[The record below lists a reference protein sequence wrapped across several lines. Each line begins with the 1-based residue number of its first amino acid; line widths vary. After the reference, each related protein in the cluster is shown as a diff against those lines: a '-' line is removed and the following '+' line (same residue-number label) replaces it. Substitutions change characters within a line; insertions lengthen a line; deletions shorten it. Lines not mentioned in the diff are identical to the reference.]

1 MLETICETMVE
12 AYRRNWITSRDGNV
26 SIRHHDR
33 DHFYITPSGV
43 RKQTLQPDQ
52 FKRIGITTGINSG
65 VGQGIYWHLWRE
77 LEYTD
82 ISSSLK
88 PSGEIPLHFGLQ
100 KEMGKHKNDVRVVM
114 HFHPTYCVAA
124 MHAGIDLSSMVKD
137 FPELSRYTKVAP
149 NVGDVPPISQELA
162 DQCFEKLELDSQGN
176 IQYDIVGIKG
186 HGVVAIDTSPWRAFE
201 HIERLEHI
209 CQIVLASRQIQ
220 QSKSVD
226 SIACVDASRSSSKIK
241 AEDFGVPPEFAE
253 RAENYA
259 QWSIAKAKEF
269 YVKLA
274 STGIDP
280 RPATDPEKYL
290 PGARAAAEAVAK
302 GIAACIRESKLT

>member
-1 MLETICETMVE
+1 MLETICETLIE

-52 FKRIGITTGINSG
+52 FKKIGIRRSMMLGHESTWTDHAWEI
-65 VGQGIYWHLWRE
+65 

-82 ISSSLK
+82 ISHKLR
-88 PSGEIPLHFGLQ
+88 PSGELPLHFGLQ
-100 KEMGKHKNDVRVVM
+100 KELGQHANAVRVVV
-114 HFHPTYCVAA
+114 HLHPTHCVAA
-124 MHAGIDLSSMVKD
+124 MHRGIELGELVRD

-162 DQCFEKLELDSQGN
+162 DRCHENLGLDSQGH
-176 IQYDIVGIKG
+176 IQYDIVGIRG

-209 CQIVLASRQIQ
+209 CKIVLAS
-220 QSKSVD
+220 
-226 SIACVDASRSSSKIK
+226 
-241 AEDFGVPPEFAE
+241 GV
-253 RAENYA
+253 
-259 QWSIAKAKEF
+259 
-269 YVKLA
+269 
-274 STGIDP
+274 
-280 RPATDPEKYL
+280 
-290 PGARAAAEAVAK
+290 
-302 GIAACIRESKLT
+302 

>member
-12 AYRRNWITSRDGNV
+12 AYHRNWITSRDGNV

-52 FKRIGITTGINSG
+52 FKKIAILRSINSG
-65 VGQGIYWHLWRE
+65 VGSASMNYAWQTVN
-77 LEYTD
+77 YTD
-82 ISSSLK
+82 ISEKLT

-100 KEMGKHKNDVRVVM
+100 REMGQHRSDVRVVM

-124 MHAGIDLSSMVKD
+124 MHAGIDLSGIVNS
-137 FPELSRYTKVAP
+137 FPELSRYTRVAP

-162 DQCFEKLELDSQGN
+162 DQCHRNLELDRDGH
-176 IQYDIVGIKG
+176 IAYDIVGIKG

-209 CQIVLASRQIQ
+209 CKIVLAS
-220 QSKSVD
+220 
-226 SIACVDASRSSSKIK
+226 
-241 AEDFGVPPEFAE
+241 G
-253 RAENYA
+253 
-259 QWSIAKAKEF
+259 
-269 YVKLA
+269 
-274 STGIDP
+274 
-280 RPATDPEKYL
+280 KY
-290 PGARAAAEAVAK
+290 
-302 GIAACIRESKLT
+302 

>member
-1 MLETICETMVE
+1 MLETICETMVD

-52 FKRIGITTGINSG
+52 FKKIGISNDGS
-65 VGQGIYWHLWRE
+65 YWTDLK
-77 LEYTD
+77 YTD
-82 ISSSLK
+82 ISSNLN

-100 KEMGKHKNDVRVVM
+100 RAMGQHSNDVRVVM

-124 MHAGIDLSSMVKD
+124 MHAGIDLSTIVND

-149 NVGDVPPISQELA
+149 NVPDVPPISQELA
-162 DQCFEKLELDSQGN
+162 DCCHENLQLDDLGN
-176 IQYDIVGIKG
+176 IAYDIVGIKG

-209 CQIVLASRQIQ
+209 CKIVLASR
-220 QSKSVD
+220 
-226 SIACVDASRSSSKIK
+226 R
-241 AEDFGVPPEFAE
+241 
-253 RAENYA
+253 
-259 QWSIAKAKEF
+259 
-269 YVKLA
+269 
-274 STGIDP
+274 
-280 RPATDPEKYL
+280 
-290 PGARAAAEAVAK
+290 
-302 GIAACIRESKLT
+302 